1 MHGDM
6 EEFFISCVEETKK
19 LVAARVGGVAGK
31 VGVAEFN
38 REERMNVLLLVL
50 ANDEIVS
57 AVYSML
63 FKREKEKERSPR
75 PSISHVELVN
85 RVENRVES
93 RKEVKKDLSRKEYRS
108 SERADKNNSFELKL
122 PTINES
128 QKNNKAQ
135 AIAKLLKKRQ
145 SVNYND
151 FL

>member
-1 MHGDM
+1 M
-6 EEFFISCVEETKK
+6 
-19 LVAARVGGVAGK
+19 
-31 VGVAEFN
+31 
-38 REERMNVLLLVL
+38 
-50 ANDEIVS
+50 
-57 AVYSML
+57 
-63 FKREKEKERSPR
+63 
-75 PSISHVELVN
+75 
-85 RVENRVES
+85 
-93 RKEVKKDLSRKEYRS
+93 SRKEYRS